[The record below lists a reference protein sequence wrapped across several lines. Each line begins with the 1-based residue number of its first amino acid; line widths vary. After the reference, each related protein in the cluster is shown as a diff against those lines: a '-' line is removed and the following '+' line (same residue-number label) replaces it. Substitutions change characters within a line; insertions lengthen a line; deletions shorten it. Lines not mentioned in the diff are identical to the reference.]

1 MDENGTPT
9 NDTDADVLINQIQL
23 DGHTIDRL
31 NAALRL
37 VREIVRD
44 TAMGGPAIKGRSAIR
59 LVQVI
64 DVALDDTDAVEGGGR
79 DG

>member
-44 TAMGGPAIKGRSAIR
+44 TAMGGPAIEGRSAIR

-64 DVALDDTDAVEGGGR
+64 DVALDDTDAVEGNN
-79 DG
+79 DA